1 MGSAGLICP
10 PAVWPECSQG
20 PDPAAAEH
28 GKFYVHSGDRVFNR
42 ELGGRGCITERQEG
56 SVMEGDTLQ
65 ALTRGPA
72 GV

>member
-1 MGSAGLICP
+1 MGSAGSSVPQQCGRN
-10 PAVWPECSQG
+10 ADRG